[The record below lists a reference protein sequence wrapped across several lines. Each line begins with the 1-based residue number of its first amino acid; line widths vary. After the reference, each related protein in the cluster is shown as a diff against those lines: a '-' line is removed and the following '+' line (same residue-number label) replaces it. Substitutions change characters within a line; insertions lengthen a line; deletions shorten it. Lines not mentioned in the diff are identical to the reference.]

1 MDNRKIICTNNDG
14 MVINFQSRFSPFLL
28 ADCDGLYGIEN
39 NVTMSDNTMTDGATY
54 QGSVAKKRNIV
65 LTLKTKENH
74 RLRRYELYQ
83 LFSQGTKGTLTY
95 MEDETER
102 AINYY
107 VEKVDVDSVKNVRT
121 ATVSLLCPDP
131 YFEATADKELTMAGW
146 EQEWEFIHEFVAEG
160 EEFGRRVQE
169 KIKTIENTSGA
180 KGIGI
185 TIEIYANGAVSD
197 PQITHVE
204 SGDYIKVGT
213 EAHPLNMVSGDILTV
228 TTQTNN
234 KKVKLTHG
242 GTTTEINEYLDE
254 GSEFIQLQAGINT
267 IGYSAGSGESNMTVK
282 LIYREKYL
290 GA

>member
-14 MVINFQSRFSPFLL
+14 MVINFQSKFSPFLL

-74 RLRRYELYQ
+74 RLGRYELYQ

-95 MEDETER
+95 IEDETER

-107 VEKVDVDSVKNVRT
+107 VEKVDVDSSKNVRT
-121 ATVSLLCPDP
+121 ATISLLCPDP

-146 EQEWEFIHEFVAEG
+146 ERDWEFIHEFVAEG
-160 EEFGRRVQE
+160 EEFGKRVQE

-180 KGIGI
+180 KGIGL
-185 TIEIYANGAVSD
+185 TIEIYANGAVSN

-213 EAHPLNMVSGDILTV
+213 EAHPLDMVSGDILTI

-234 KKVKLTHG
+234 KKVKFTHG

-267 IGYSAGSGESNMTVK
+267 IGYSAESGDGNMTVK

>member
-180 KGIGI
+180 KGIGL

>member
-204 SGDYIKVGT
+204 TGDYIKVGT

>member
-1 MDNRKIICTNNDG
+1 

>member
-1 MDNRKIICTNNDG
+1 MDNRKIICTNNEG
-14 MVINFQSRFSPFLL
+14 MVINFQSKFSPFLL

-83 LFSQGTKGTLTY
+83 LFPQGTKGTLTY
-95 MEDETER
+95 IEDETER
-102 AINYY
+102 AISYY
-107 VEKVDVDSVKNVRT
+107 VEKVDVDSSKNVRT

-180 KGIGI
+180 KGIGL
-185 TIEIYANGAVSD
+185 TIEIYANGAVSN

-213 EAHPLNMVSGDILTV
+213 EAHPLSMVSGDILTV

-254 GSEFIQLQAGINT
+254 GSEFIQLQAGENT
-267 IGYSAGSGESNMTVK
+267 IGYSAESGESNMTVK

>member
-1 MDNRKIICTNNDG
+1 MDNRKIICTNNEG
-14 MVINFQSRFSPFLL
+14 MVINFQSKFSPFLL

-39 NVTMSDNTMTDGATY
+39 NVSVSDNTMTDGATY

-74 RLRRYELYQ
+74 RLGRYELYQ
-83 LFSQGTKGTLTY
+83 LFSQGTKGTLNY
-95 MEDETER
+95 VEDGTER

-107 VEKVDVDSVKNVRT
+107 VEKIDVDSVKNVRT
-121 ATVSLLCPDP
+121 AIVSLICPDP
-131 YFEATADKELTMAGW
+131 FFEATSDTELTMAGW
-146 EQEWEFIHEFVAEG
+146 KSDWEFAHEFVSTG
-160 EEFGRRVQE
+160 EEFGHRVQE
-169 KIKTIENTSGA
+169 KIKTIDNTSGA
-180 KGIGI
+180 KGIGL
-185 TIEIYANGAVSD
+185 TIEIYANGQITN
-197 PQITHVE
+197 PQITHIE
-204 SGDYIKVGT
+204 SGEFIKVGT
-213 EAHPLNMVSGDILTV
+213 TSNPLNLVSGDVLTI

-254 GSEFIQLQAGINT
+254 DSEFIQLQAGLND
-267 IGYSAGSGESNMTVK
+267 IGYSAESGEDNMTVK

>member
-1 MDNRKIICTNNDG
+1 MDNRKIICTNNEG
-14 MVINFQSRFSPFLL
+14 MVINFQSKFSPFLL

-39 NVTMSDNTMTDGATY
+39 NVSVSDNTMTDGATY

-74 RLRRYELYQ
+74 RLGRYELYQ

-95 MEDETER
+95 VEDGTER

-107 VEKVDVDSVKNVRT
+107 VEKIDVDSVKNVRT
-121 ATVSLLCPDP
+121 ATVSLICPDP
-131 YFEATADKELTMAGW
+131 FFEATSDKELTMAGW
-146 EQEWEFIHEFVAEG
+146 ESDWEFAHEFVSTG
-160 EEFGRRVQE
+160 EEFGHRVQE
-169 KIKTIENTSGA
+169 KIKTIDNTSGA
-180 KGIGI
+180 KGIGL
-185 TIEIYANGAVSD
+185 TIEIYANGQITN
-197 PQITHVE
+197 PQITHIE
-204 SGDYIKVGT
+204 SGEFIKVGT
-213 EAHPLNMVSGDILTV
+213 TSNPLNLVSGDVLTI

-254 GSEFIQLQAGINT
+254 DSEFIQLQAGLND
-267 IGYSAGSGESNMTVK
+267 IGYSAESGEDNMTVK

>member
-1 MDNRKIICTNNDG
+1 MDNRKIICTNNEG
-14 MVINFQSRFSPFLL
+14 MVINFQSKFSPFLL

-39 NVTMSDNTMTDGATY
+39 NVSVSDNTMTDGATY
-54 QGSVAKKRNIV
+54 QGSVAKRRNIV

-74 RLRRYELYQ
+74 RLGRYELYQ

-95 MEDETER
+95 VEDGTER

-107 VEKVDVDSVKNVRT
+107 VEKIDVDSVKNVRT
-121 ATVSLLCPDP
+121 ATVSLICPDP
-131 YFEATADKELTMAGW
+131 FFEATSDKELTMAGW
-146 EQEWEFIHEFVAEG
+146 ESDWEFAHEFVSTG
-160 EEFGRRVQE
+160 EEFGHRVQE
-169 KIKTIENTSGA
+169 KIKTIDNTSGA
-180 KGIGI
+180 KGIGL
-185 TIEIYANGAVSD
+185 TIEIYANGQITN
-197 PQITHVE
+197 PQITHIE
-204 SGDYIKVGT
+204 SGEFIKVGT
-213 EAHPLNMVSGDILTV
+213 TSNPLNLVSGDVLTI

-254 GSEFIQLQAGINT
+254 DSEFIQLQAGLND
-267 IGYSAGSGESNMTVK
+267 IGYSAESGEDNMTVK

>member
-1 MDNRKIICTNNDG
+1 MDNRRIICANNEG
-14 MVINFQSRFSPFLL
+14 MVLNFQNKFSPFLL

-39 NVTMSDNTMTDGATY
+39 NVSMSDNTMTDGATY

-74 RLRRYELYQ
+74 RIGRYELYQ
-83 LFSQGTKGTLTY
+83 MFPQGTKGTLTY
-95 MEDETER
+95 VEDETER

-107 VEKVDVDSVKNVRT
+107 VEKIEVDSVKNVRT

-131 YFEATADKELTMAGW
+131 YFEATSDKELTMAGW
-146 EQEWEFIHEFVAEG
+146 ESNWEFIHEFIASG
-160 EEFGRRVQE
+160 EEFGHRVQE
-169 KIKTIENTSGA
+169 RIKTIDNTSGA
-180 KGIGI
+180 KGIGL
-185 TIEIYANGAVSD
+185 TIEIYANGDVTN
-197 PQITHVE
+197 PQITHIE

-213 EAHPLNMVSGDILTV
+213 TSNPLNMVSGDILTI

-242 GTTTEINEYLDE
+242 GATTEINEYLDE
-254 GSEFIQLQAGINT
+254 ESEFIQLQAGTNS
-267 IGYSAGSGESNMTVK
+267 IGYSAESGESNMTVK

>member
-1 MDNRKIICTNNDG
+1 MDNRKIICTNNEG
-14 MVINFQSRFSPFLL
+14 MVINFQSKFSPFLL

-83 LFSQGTKGTLTY
+83 LFPQGTKGTLTY
-95 MEDETER
+95 IEDETER
-102 AINYY
+102 AISYY
-107 VEKVDVDSVKNVRT
+107 VEKVDVDSSKNVRT

-180 KGIGI
+180 KGIGL
-185 TIEIYANGAVSD
+185 TIEIYANGAVSN

-213 EAHPLNMVSGDILTV
+213 EAHPLSMVSGDILTV

-254 GSEFIQLQAGINT
+254 GSEFIQLQAGENT
-267 IGYSAGSGESNMTVK
+267 IGYSAESGENNMTVK